1 MSGVSFFEFIG
12 FAFAIFAGLSLL
24 LFIAYFFE
32 TFFATAKTVDRIE
45 AKLHEQS
52 ETEDEEDAL

>member
-1 MSGVSFFEFIG
+1 MRALFEALGFG
-12 FAFAIFAGLSLL
+12 FAIVAGFSLL

-32 TFFATAKTVDRIE
+32 RFFATAKTVDRIE